1 METVMGILSFMSKFL
16 LYAHVSWERK
26 KKILTEGK
34 VSQVHSNLSVENIL
48 QKLRQIDG
56 DITQR

>member
-1 METVMGILSFMSKFL
+1 MGILSFMSKFL